1 MNAEYPETTALE
13 RFLLLFGIMFL
24 LVCLFYETQLDKSVV
39 IADQQVQQT
48 IEKQAERESNSLIVP
63 RATSTIV
70 FVGDAST
77 EYGRRWIANEAVQ
90 CEAKGWQIKTV
101 DLQGMADPKFFIFS
115 GGQWKIHNGHLSLN
129 SLSALVSRTTAT
141 QSQST
146 GPLPS
151 VAPRRASE

>member
-1 MNAEYPETTALE
+1 MSGDSKLYVRAST
-13 RFLLLFGIMFL
+13 FLVLIVLVLAFL
-24 LVCLFYETQLDKSVV
+24 SKRDQDEAVT
-39 IADQQVQQT
+39 IADQQVQAAV
-48 IEKQAERESNSLIVP
+48 EEQADRQSNSLSVS

-70 FVGDAST
+70 FVGDASS
-77 EYGRRWIANEAVQ
+77 EYGRRWLANEATQ

-115 GGQWKIHNGHLSLN
+115 GGAWMTHNGHLSLS

-141 QSQST
+141 QSQPT

-151 VAPRRASE
+151 VAPRRAEP